1 MMFNPWAVAIFMF
14 GGLVLYGSGLT
25 DTALV
30 TVLFIVFVPIW
41 LACGYLWDMLTIK
54 KRE

>member
-1 MMFNPWAVAIFMF
+1 MFNPWAVALFMF

-41 LACGYLWDMLTIK
+41 LACGYLWDMITIRK
-54 KRE
+54 QK